1 MKVSIIGLGN
11 LGSAIAYIAAGNG
24 HSVHCWEYDESVVD
38 EVNKLHCNQ
47 RFLPGREFPATI
59 TATTVVA
66 DVLVDT
72 ELVFVTLPAR
82 FINPVLGAAAV
93 VSPSEIPIVNMSK
106 GLDAKTGETAY
117 QLLSRMF
124 ADHPRV
130 MLAGPSLANEF
141 VDGVTTGLVAASE
154 SLEAIASV
162 GSALNN
168 THMFVKG
175 SNDPIG
181 VELGGILKNIYAL
194 GMGIFTDAG
203 MNFTGAYLTQSLLEM
218 KTLGKA
224 LGAQPS
230 TFDGLAGMG
239 DLITTSLSEHSHN
252 RTMGRLVAEGLS
264 LEEVETRMGILP
276 EGYHT
281 LSMALSLASEHQ
293 VAMPVARLLNAVI
306 TGEQSVSSFQHDF
319 VGLMRGQ

>member
-1 MKVSIIGLGN
+1 
-11 LGSAIAYIAAGNG
+11 
-24 HSVHCWEYDESVVD
+24 
-38 EVNKLHCNQ
+38 
-47 RFLPGREFPATI
+47 
-59 TATTVVA
+59 
-66 DVLVDT
+66 
-72 ELVFVTLPAR
+72 
-82 FINPVLGAAAV
+82 
-93 VSPSEIPIVNMSK
+93 
-106 GLDAKTGETAY
+106 
-117 QLLSRMF
+117 
-124 ADHPRV
+124 

-141 VDGVTTGLVAASE
+141 VNGVMTGLVAASE
-154 SLEAIASV
+154 NSEAIDCV
-162 GSALNN
+162 GRALNN
-168 THMFVKG
+168 AYLFVKG
-175 SNDPIG
+175 SKDPIG

-194 GMGIFTDAG
+194 GMGMFADAG